1 MNSCQ
6 EALVLS
12 AFVYSGA
19 FMNFF
24 CKKSVLPKDGFPG
37 IQKETMIL
45 DDWIDWNG
53 KSPLERGGR
62 EADGV
67 CNPL

>member
-12 AFVYSGA
+12 VFVYSGA

-45 DDWIDWNG
+45 DDSLIG
-53 KSPLERGGR
+53 LIG
-62 EADGV
+62 
-67 CNPL
+67 